1 MVVSSVG
8 AIVDTVVGGSVV
20 FKKVVVGIVV
30 TVVVLVVCVGVVIV
44 VVVVM
49 LADLGKIT
57 PIAIIAL
64 MQTLANSMA
73 NTSDILGYV
82 ATNVFALVMT
92 ESFAFC
98 GGFGGGIE
106 GGGGN
111 LFSSY
116 LSSIS
121 LYKPS

>member
-20 FKKVVVGIVV
+20 FNKVVVGIVV
-30 TVVVLVVCVGVVIV
+30 PFVVMVVCVGVVIV

-57 PIAIIAL
+57 PIAIIVP

-82 ATNVFALVMT
+82 ATNVFTLTMKV
-92 ESFAFC
+92 SFGFC

-116 LSSIS
+116 VLSIS